1 MPLVLRIDRYCVF
14 FWSNEREP
22 LEPIHVHVAEGNPT
36 SSATKI
42 WITHAGRCCLCS
54 NSSRIAERTLH
65 NIMRVMEAYQ
75 GLPFYLAP
83 SEQSK
88 NPGKLKNAPCHHS

>member
-14 FWSNEREP
+14 FWSNEGEP

-36 SSATKI
+36 SNATKI

-54 NSSRIAERTLH
+54 NSSRIPERTLH
-65 NIMRVMEAYQ
+65 NIMRVLEAYQ
-75 GLPFYLAP
+75 EEIVERWIACFGKVRFY
-83 SEQSK
+83 
-88 NPGKLKNAPCHHS
+88 C

>member
-14 FWSNEREP
+14 FWANEGEP

-42 WITHAGRCCLCS
+42 WITHAGRCCLCT
-54 NSSRIAERTLH
+54 IA
-65 NIMRVMEAYQ
+65 
-75 GLPFYLAP
+75 
-83 SEQSK
+83 
-88 NPGKLKNAPCHHS
+88 